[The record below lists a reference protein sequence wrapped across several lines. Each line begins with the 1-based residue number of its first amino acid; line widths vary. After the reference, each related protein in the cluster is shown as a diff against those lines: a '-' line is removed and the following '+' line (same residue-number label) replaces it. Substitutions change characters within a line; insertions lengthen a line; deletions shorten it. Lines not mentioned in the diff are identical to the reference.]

1 MNFTGLA
8 QNTECSLRFQVR
20 HKGQN
25 QFDTTQWTESRH
37 LCILPQLLDREEL
50 LRIRRGILNDAK
62 INQKSVLRF
71 KADSYTYLDV
81 YAHGKNKLKT
91 SMYSCGGKSDL
102 KCSTLLLEGAM
113 CTRREGCPR
122 CYPCCI
128 ELMQQD
134 KLS

>member
-1 MNFTGLA
+1 MNQDWPKIRNALLA
-8 QNTECSLRFQVR
+8 SKLGPRAKISLTPLN
-20 HKGQN
+20 GQSHIICVYCPN
-25 QFDTTQWTESRH
+25 F
-37 LCILPQLLDREEL
+37 LDRDEL
-50 LRIRRGILNDAK
+50 LRVRRGILNDAK
-62 INQKSVLRF
+62 IQQKSILRF

-91 SMYSCGGKSDL
+91 SMYSCGGNGDL

-128 ELMQQD
+128 ELIRQN